1 MDDQAVR
8 RRSRVKFL
16 AVALGV
22 LVVGFAGYSGFTTFA
37 RSSREIGAGVVV
49 LGAVTG
55 FAAFF
60 SPCSFPLLLTFLA
73 KRASESKTAAT
84 LSALRV
90 GAGAALLLAVFAAVI
105 VAGGSAVA
113 GVLEFDS
120 AAGRIFRGL
129 VGTMLMVFG
138 LRQARLISFRIE
150 LFDRVAGS
158 AAQALDPS
166 KISSPARRD
175 FLYGFGYLLA
185 GFG

>member
-1 MDDQAVR
+1 MEDQAVR
-8 RRSRVKFL
+8 GRSRIKFS
-16 AVALGV
+16 AVAFGV
-22 LVVGFAGYSGFTTFA
+22 LVVGIAGYFGFVSFAG
-37 RSSREIGAGVVV
+37 SSREIGAGVVV

-73 KRASESKTAAT
+73 KRSSESKGAAA
-84 LSALRV
+84 LSAVRV
-90 GAGAALLLAVFAAVI
+90 GAGAALLLALFAAVI

-120 AAGRIFRGL
+120 IAGRLFRGL
-129 VGTMLMVFG
+129 VGGTLVVFG
-138 LRQARLISFRIE
+138 LRQARLISFKIP

-166 KISSPARRD
+166 QISSPARRD
-175 FLYGFGYLLA
+175 FVYGFGYLLA

>member
-1 MDDQAVR
+1 
-8 RRSRVKFL
+8 
-16 AVALGV
+16 V
-22 LVVGFAGYSGFTTFA
+22 LVIGIAGYFGFTTFA
-37 RSSREIGAGVVV
+37 KSSREIGTGVVV

-73 KRASESKTAAT
+73 KRSSESRSAAA

-90 GAGAALLLAVFAAVI
+90 GAGAALLLALFAAVI
-105 VAGGSAVA
+105 VAGGNAVA

-120 AAGRIFRGL
+120 VAGRVFRGL
-129 VGTMLMVFG
+129 VGGTLVVFG
-138 LRQARLISFRIE
+138 LRQARLISFRIG

-166 KISSPARRD
+166 QISSPARQD